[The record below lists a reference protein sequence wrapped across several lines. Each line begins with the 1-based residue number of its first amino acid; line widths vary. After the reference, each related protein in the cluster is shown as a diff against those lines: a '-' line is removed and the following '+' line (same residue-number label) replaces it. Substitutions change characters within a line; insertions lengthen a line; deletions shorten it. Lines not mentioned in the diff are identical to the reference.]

1 MIFKAIKG
9 VYYYSTTAV
18 KATVSA
24 LKEKVFYTNP
34 LPSNNL
40 PGVTYH
46 YPSLPSIAIGAAAIG
61 FYSGA
66 IFWPVGL
73 AAIAL
78 TPAILKARQ
87 NYVSALLQTKIANLN
102 DAEKKEIDDSFEV
115 EQKRIAEVTKMNTE
129 FSTHIKSFLSE
140 YLPNYKIQ
148 QPLLFRLSKEGKS
161 FFILGTYHCVP
172 FDSLPDFVKSKFSKS
187 LNEPNVLMAGEAN
200 PPENPK
206 FFEALKVMLKALGL
220 FLKNFA
226 SPRSILTGLIEP
238 WYLQAAIQTKY
249 AYRILKAKEM
259 ISNKGFIWTMA
270 VSLIDF
276 LKPGAALLLSNTSDA
291 SNMSSI
297 AEMASFSKGMD
308 HHMIRQ
314 INPEKYTA
322 LEGISEGFNS
332 EGIMNASKLK
342 PSNIE
347 KLLELLAAVNKESAQ
362 TAAEIPK
369 MSTSKE
375 KAEQI
380 ERFKKKCAEVFDTY
394 SRGNLAKLQSLDYSM
409 APAERSNSEKEIF
422 AELEKLGIEPNKD
435 ASLAARNFNW
445 FAKLS
450 LLFQRYNSG
459 FIFVGIRHLTDI
471 TGLLNLFIQEGY
483 TVDRVIGENQYAP
496 EESLTALQNK
506 SVQLSIHTHAP
517 LMHKQSL
524 LYYDSV
530 KRRNPSCRNCCVAN
544 EELVSVNITKNGKI
558 KLE

>member
-9 VYYYSTTAV
+9 VFYYSTTAV

-24 LKEKVFYTNP
+24 IKEKVFYTNP

-46 YPSLPSIAIGAAAIG
+46 YPSLPSMALSVAAYG
-61 FYSGA
+61 FWGGA
-66 IFWPVGL
+66 IVWPVGL
-73 AAIAL
+73 AAIVL

-87 NYVSALLQTKIANLN
+87 NYISALAQTKIASLT
-102 DAEKKEIDDSFEV
+102 DIERKEIDDGFEI

-129 FSTHIKSFLSE
+129 FSTHIKSFLSS
-140 YLPNYKIQ
+140 YLPNFKIQ

-172 FDSLPDFVKSKFSKS
+172 FDNLPDFVKDKFSKS
-187 LNEPNVLMAGEAN
+187 LNEPNALMVGEAN
-200 PPENPK
+200 PQENPK
-206 FFEALKVMLKALGL
+206 FFEALKIILKTLGL

-238 WYLQAAIQTKY
+238 WYLNAAIQTKY

-259 ISNKGFIWTMA
+259 ISNKGFIWAMA
-270 VSLIDF
+270 VTLIDF
-276 LKPGAALLLSNTSDA
+276 LKPGTALLLSNTSDA
-291 SNMSSI
+291 SNMSST

-308 HHMIRQ
+308 HHMIHR
-314 INPEKYTA
+314 INPKNYTA
-322 LEGISEGFNS
+322 LEGISEMFNA
-332 EGIMNASKLK
+332 EGIMNASKLQ
-342 PSNIE
+342 PSDIE

-369 MSTSKE
+369 VSTSKE
-375 KAEQI
+375 KTEQV
-380 ERFKKKCAEVFDTY
+380 ERFKKKCAEIFDTY
-394 SRGNLAKLQSLDYSM
+394 SRGNLAELQGLDYST
-409 APAERSNSEKEIF
+409 APVERSNSVKEVF

-435 ASLAARNFNW
+435 AWLAARNFNW
-445 FAKLS
+445 FAKL
-450 LLFQRYNSG
+450 LPLFQRYSGG
-459 FIFVGIRHLTDI
+459 FIFVGIKHLTDI
-471 TGLLNLFIQEGY
+471 TGLLNLFVQEGY

-506 SVQLSIHTHAP
+506 SVQLSLQTHVP
-517 LMHKQSL
+517 LMHEKSL
-524 LYYDSV
+524 LYYDTV
-530 KRRNPSCRNCCVAN
+530 KKRNRSCRNCCVAN